1 MVKGKTYR
9 RRSRSKTFARNFN
22 KISFT
27 SRKHMFE
34 LVDKPKKECNIIF
47 IDENLAIKVIMDCR
61 TRSAH
66 KFTTRVRFKQY
77 EFNLT
82 K

>member
-1 MVKGKTYR
+1 
-9 RRSRSKTFARNFN
+9 
-22 KISFT
+22 
-27 SRKHMFE
+27 MFE

-47 IDENLAIKVIMDCR
+47 IDENLAIKIIMDFR

>member
-1 MVKGKTYR
+1 
-9 RRSRSKTFARNFN
+9 
-22 KISFT
+22 
-27 SRKHMFE
+27 MFE
-34 LVDKPKKECNIIF
+34 LVDKLKKECNIIF
-47 IDENLAIKVIMDCR
+47 IDENLAIKIIMDCR